1 LILNEVCNFKDFYA
15 QINCA
20 LIGPASPCKDC
31 PGCFP
36 WDVKPVSDV
45 SPIKQFFL
53 LLVEWLEG
61 I

>member
-1 LILNEVCNFKDFYA
+1 MILLHLHIGA
-15 QINCA
+15 GA

-36 WDVKPVSDV
+36 WEVKPVSDV